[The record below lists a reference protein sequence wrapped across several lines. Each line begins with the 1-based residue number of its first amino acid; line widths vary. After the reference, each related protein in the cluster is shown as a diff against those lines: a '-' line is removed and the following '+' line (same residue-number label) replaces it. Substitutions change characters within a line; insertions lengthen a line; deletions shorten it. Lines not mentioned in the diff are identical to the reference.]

1 MAIKLAING
10 FGRIG
15 RCILRAAL
23 SRKEDLEIV
32 AINDLDKPAALAHL
46 FKYDSVHRTW
56 PGEVS
61 HTDKGIVVNGKEIA
75 VTAEKDPSA
84 LPWKSMNVDV
94 VMECTGR
101 FTARDAAAK
110 HLAAGAKKVII
121 SAPAKGPDMTIAYG
135 INHHEYDPAKHHIVS
150 NASCTTN
157 CLAPIAKVLVDNFGI
172 EKGLMTTV
180 HSYTNDQRI
189 LDLTHDDMRRARAA
203 ALSMIPTSTGA
214 AKAIG
219 EVLPALKG
227 KMHGLSVRVPTP
239 NVSLVDLT
247 VNTSKKVTAEEVI
260 AAMKAAANGP
270 LKGVLEFSDA
280 QTVSVDYN
288 GNPHSA
294 IFDATN
300 CYVMGDN
307 LLKVMAWYDNEWGFS
322 NRMVDTAK
330 FLVSKGV
337 A

>member
-32 AINDLDKPAALAHL
+32 AINDLDKPSALAHL

-84 LPWKSMNVDV
+84 LPWKNMNVDV

-157 CLAPIAKVLVDNFGI
+157 CLAPIAKVLVDNFGV

-189 LDLTHDDMRRARAA
+189 LDLTHEDMRRARAA

-219 EVLPALKG
+219 EVIPSLKG
-227 KMHGLSVRVPTP
+227 KMHGISVRVPTP

-247 VNTSKKVTAEEVI
+247 VNTTKKVTPEEVI

-300 CYVMGDN
+300 CFVMGDN
-307 LLKVMAWYDNEWGFS
+307 MLKVMAWYDNEWGFS